1 MNPITADIQQSI
13 VHTIY
18 ALFIHNYIV
27 FAYFFGFLLS
37 VLVSFKKPSRFSV
50 LLLLGFAVL
59 TFSFEYDK
67 HIIDG
72 FRQQTLQSLATAEP
86 HLGFQRFVS
95 VLITDVFPVAFYLLG
110 WGLIFIAIVT
120 EGLKKTVKKV

>member
-1 MNPITADIQQSI
+1 MNPVTPDIQQSI
-13 VHTIY
+13 IHTIY

-27 FAYFFGFLLS
+27 FAYFSGFLLS
-37 VLVSFKKPSRFSV
+37 VFVSIKKPSRFST

-72 FRQQTLQSLATAEP
+72 FRQQTLQSLSTVEP
-86 HLGFQRFVS
+86 HLRFQRGIS
-95 VLITDVFPVAFYLLG
+95 VLITDVLPVAFYLLG
-110 WGLIFIAIVT
+110 WGLIFIAFVA
-120 EGLKKTVKKV
+120 EGLKKTEKKV

>member
-1 MNPITADIQQSI
+1 MNPVTPDIQQSI

-27 FAYFFGFLLS
+27 FAYFSGFLLS
-37 VLVSFKKPSRFSV
+37 VFVSIKKPSRFSV
-50 LLLLGFAVL
+50 FLLLGFAVL

-72 FRQQTLQSLATAEP
+72 FRQQTLQSLTTAQP
-86 HLGFQRFVS
+86 HLQFQHSIS
-95 VLITDVFPVAFYLLG
+95 VLITDILPVVFYLLG
-110 WGLIFIAIVT
+110 WGLIFVAFVT
-120 EGLKKTVKKV
+120 EGLKKSEKKV